1 MVIRDPVSQLPF
13 TSGGGEGEKL
23 LVSSCLPKTRRTIFF
38 FFFFSPP
45 PIVTPVFIP
54 STPFIAIP
62 RNIQA
67 WNLNKARRET
77 ERERTLSKRPGHPPV
92 LFFLFPF
99 LLACPDGFIPY
110 LSARFASY
118 TFRIRRYSS
127 KASLD
132 SLTKIVNATWS
143 ARASSGMRFRTHE
156 KWINIG
162 KQMDL

>member
-13 TSGGGEGEKL
+13 TSGGERERSFLFPLASQRRGEQ
-23 LVSSCLPKTRRTIFF
+23 FF

-92 LFFLFPF
+92 LFFSFSFFTRVPRWLHP
-99 LLACPDGFIPY
+99 
-110 LSARFASY
+110 LS
-118 TFRIRRYSS
+118 FRSFRLVYISN
-127 KASLD
+127 
-132 SLTKIVNATWS
+132 TKIFFQSIFGQFNEDCKRNVECTCLFRDAFSNA
-143 ARASSGMRFRTHE
+143 
-156 KWINIG
+156 
-162 KQMDL
+162 

>member
-13 TSGGGEGEKL
+13 TSGGERERSFLFPLASQRRGEQF
-23 LVSSCLPKTRRTIFF
+23 FF

>member
-13 TSGGGEGEKL
+13 TSGGGERERSFLFPLASQRRGEQ
-23 LVSSCLPKTRRTIFF
+23 FF

-132 SLTKIVNATWS
+132 SLMKIVNATWN

>member
-1 MVIRDPVSQLPF
+1 MGGRGREASCFLLP
-13 TSGGGEGEKL
+13 
-23 LVSSCLPKTRRTIFF
+23 PKDAANNFF
-38 FFFFSPP
+38 FFFFPPP

-132 SLTKIVNATWS
+132 SLMKIVNATWN

-162 KQMDL
+162 K